1 MKQMEIPFSRVPRPD
16 EAIVNKQLVKIRPLL
31 AHEQPLWE
39 KISAFLR
46 NRQGWDHS
54 EINWLKYRLSN
65 EIDGFKRFHDSEIL
79 KIHSR

>member
-1 MKQMEIPFSRVPRPD
+1 MKPD
-16 EAIVNKQLVKIRPLL
+16 EVIINKTPRIIRPLM

-54 EINWLKYRLSN
+54 EINYLKYRLSN